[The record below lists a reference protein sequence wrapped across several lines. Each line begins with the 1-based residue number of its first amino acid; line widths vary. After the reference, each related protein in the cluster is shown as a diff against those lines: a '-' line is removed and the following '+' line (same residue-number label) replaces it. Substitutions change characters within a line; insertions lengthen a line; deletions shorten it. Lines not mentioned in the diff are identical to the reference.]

1 MHSIKLS
8 GYAIGITFDKDS
20 LAAEQNNYLTKIVN
34 FYIACD
40 LNTLPRN
47 PNDNFKFKNCLFEAT
62 SIVKSSDKEKYV
74 YSGYRII
81 FDSVCS
87 WGFNNDT
94 ARNAIIFG
102 VGNSLSSRADNGQ
115 GEGENP
121 TFGINGSFG
130 KKKKK
135 RLALILVNQTQS
147 FARVCIIM
155 LVVVIFLLVEKK
167 SWNLKLAM
175 KMLTFQLN
183 FASKIY
189 LMDFMLLIL
198 EKYL

>member
-20 LAAEQNNYLTKIVN
+20 LAVEQNNYLTKIVN

-121 TFGINGSFG
+121 TFGINGSSPE
-130 KKKKK
+130 KK

-189 LMDFMLLIL
+189 LMDLMLLIL